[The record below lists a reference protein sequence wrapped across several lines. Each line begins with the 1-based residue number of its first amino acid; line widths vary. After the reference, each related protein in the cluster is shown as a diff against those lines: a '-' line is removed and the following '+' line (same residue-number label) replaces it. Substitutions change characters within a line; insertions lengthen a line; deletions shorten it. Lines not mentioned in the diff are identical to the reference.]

1 MNELFER
8 FLGKGRKSPTET
20 PEPIL
25 PYPIRDHLRY
35 NTQLPKEL
43 VLSFVRNGSSEREGF
58 ENTALYLVLKASAN
72 DPELEKI
79 LLHELAD
86 ILQSDTDESDAGHA
100 ARIRAFIESAIARIP
115 GDWTVDAR
123 NLGRISRHGFRL
135 TDERYRAHASTL
147 AQDPRDVFILGH
159 ATFVGLASFIR
170 AFKKAGK
177 RLHIVIPA
185 FVDTDPD
192 SVVPLHTRNHTA
204 GYVIDPDGSVR
215 DLRADDLRGSA
226 GKVVI
231 DDARRTGKTE
241 GLVRTYFEAFG
252 VHDMSFEPM
261 LDASLG

>member
-8 FLGKGRKSPTET
+8 FLGRGKKNPVEVQD
-20 PEPIL
+20 PIL
-25 PYPIRDHLRY
+25 PYPIRDHLRFS
-35 NTQLPKEL
+35 TELPKEL
-43 VLSFVRNGSSEREGF
+43 VLSLVRNGPSEREGF

-72 DPELEKI
+72 DPELEKA
-79 LLHELAD
+79 LLHELSD
-86 ILQSDTDESDAGHA
+86 ILKSDSDDTSTEHA
-100 ARIRAFIESAIARIP
+100 RRVRTFVESAIARIP

-135 TDERYRAHASTL
+135 TDERYRAHASIL

-159 ATFVGLASFIR
+159 ATFIGLASFIR
-170 AFKKAGK
+170 AFAKTGK

-185 FVDTDPD
+185 FVDTDQD
-192 SVVPLHTRNHTA
+192 VVPLQTRNHTA
-204 GYVIDPDGSVR
+204 GYVLDPDGSVR